1 MKKNMVLL
9 VLGSLLCPMVLATAE
24 SVVDNRQSTLES
36 KDELSITTSSEMP
49 EFTEAIESSSSEVEE
64 VERTILS
71 TSSSEEES
79 LEERIERILKEATTP
94 EEYQEVLEYIKQ
106 TTDYNQVEKND
117 IDSYSFKS
125 SVNRASQAKGVAE
138 FLGISKQQLL
148 NELQAHEYDNFYLGT
163 PFRGLWTPSV
173 QCMSP
178 NGAPNR
184 YGPGFNCTGFVA
196 TAFQRAGGDLRRITN
211 VANAW
216 GDVCNAYNWRD
227 ALRPNT
233 EHYAFNS
240 VNELLAS
247 GKAEK
252 GDVIYFEP
260 DYTAPNFDCH
270 IGFFWGSRSNEN
282 LMWHSYDRNIKSN
295 IKSATPFTKI
305 YLFKLGNDKNAVI
318 HDKKMNH
325 KRFIEKTSASVY
337 SRPYQSGD
345 RSIDTTKGLYHQEV
359 LVTREVRNGYGT
371 WQEITYKNNNRTKK
385 GWIQSGEMSDVINKA
400 SYKKR
405 LAIRSN
411 KADLYKDPY
420 IPGVKTVSVL
430 QNKKTLPV
438 SISQKATTGY
448 GEWYKV
454 SFIDG
459 KAERN
464 GWMKSTDFAAIVN
477 QQKIEKEVTVNKDY
491 GAIYNV
497 PYTGSVDDKQV
508 DLTTEL
514 VNKEIPVL
522 EEAYTGY
529 GHWYRIDTTI
539 DNVVYQGWIKE
550 TDVEDYIGYENVTGR
565 MLINKNY
572 GSVYDSPYVEGKTK
586 QVDNLNGMLNEIV
599 TISAK
604 ANTNKGT
611 WYQVKYTKNKKT
623 S

>member
-270 IGFFWGSRSNEN
+270 IGFFGE
-282 LMWHSYDRNIKSN
+282 
-295 IKSATPFTKI
+295 AAQTK
-305 YLFKLGNDKNAVI
+305 
-318 HDKKMNH
+318 
-325 KRFIEKTSASVY
+325 T
-337 SRPYQSGD
+337 
-345 RSIDTTKGLYHQEV
+345 
-359 LVTREVRNGYGT
+359 
-371 WQEITYKNNNRTKK
+371 
-385 GWIQSGEMSDVINKA
+385 
-400 SYKKR
+400 
-405 LAIRSN
+405 
-411 KADLYKDPY
+411 
-420 IPGVKTVSVL
+420 
-430 QNKKTLPV
+430 
-438 SISQKATTGY
+438 
-448 GEWYKV
+448 
-454 SFIDG
+454 
-459 KAERN
+459 
-464 GWMKSTDFAAIVN
+464 
-477 QQKIEKEVTVNKDY
+477 
-491 GAIYNV
+491 
-497 PYTGSVDDKQV
+497 
-508 DLTTEL
+508 
-514 VNKEIPVL
+514 
-522 EEAYTGY
+522 
-529 GHWYRIDTTI
+529 
-539 DNVVYQGWIKE
+539 
-550 TDVEDYIGYENVTGR
+550 
-565 MLINKNY
+565 
-572 GSVYDSPYVEGKTK
+572 
-586 QVDNLNGMLNEIV
+586 
-599 TISAK
+599 
-604 ANTNKGT
+604 
-611 WYQVKYTKNKKT
+611 
-623 S
+623 